1 MKITNNSRYSYDTLY
16 GQIRLDDW
24 PWESEI
30 NEDFWD
36 YYTSPELQR
45 LREVRLC
52 NINSLFLP
60 GGANIDRFEHALG
73 TYYLAKECLKNWPAL
88 DKITPEQKRN
98 FLVGALFHDFKTSAF
113 GHSVQYIEEKEG
125 FKHEGDFF
133 AAIRPGITEPIEPE
147 EGDEADSSYEYNMAS
162 TDPVYVGRTP
172 KLNTLLTNEA
182 LEDVGSLINGDGKLG
197 PLISSDMDLDNI
209 DNVFRL
215 AYHIGLTN
223 DTETPLQLA
232 KALYIE
238 DGKKVVPSEKIH
250 LVKKWW
256 KVREKLYKYL
266 LLNPGEFSGKCMLTE
281 TVAFA
286 KRQDYTLTWN
296 KVDRELIDSLRQRP
310 NYEKDDLP
318 IYQFEF
324 QDEGLSGIPKSVP
337 EFVTNSFEDNK
348 ISLNESV
355 EIEKHERG
363 YALLESNR
371 QFLLEREGDMLK
383 VYRIGVESY
392 SIQDTISR
400 LMVGELY
407 GCLSI
412 LSITGELESL
422 DRLFDKFNNL
432 DWRLEKSRE
441 LSAKLPDDL
450 WSLRIQTR
458 FHPIR
463 DVDKTRRTVNLQL
476 PTGEAKEVGD
486 SSQRVLIGVFAAN
499 NNLTIHDIEELPRE
513 KRVRLET
520 QITEF
525 VQSLADEINTGIKVM
540 TLETYGESKDE

>member
-1 MKITNNSRYSYDTLY
+1 MTSKNLRFSYDTLY
-16 GQIRLDDW
+16 GKIRLDDW
-24 PWESEI
+24 PWGSEI
-30 NEDFWD
+30 DEDFWN

-73 TYYLAKECLKNWPAL
+73 TYYLAKECLRSWPAL
-88 DKITPEQKRN
+88 NKITPEEKRN

-133 AAIRPGITEPIEPE
+133 AAIRPGITGPIEPE
-147 EGDEADSSYEYNMAS
+147 DRNEADSSYEYNMAS
-162 TDPVYVGRTP
+162 ADPVYVGRTP
-172 KLNTLLTNEA
+172 KLNTLLNDEA
-182 LEDVGSLINGDGKLG
+182 LEDVASLIQGGGRLG

-215 AYHIGLTN
+215 AYHIGLT
-223 DTETPLQLA
+223 DDKETPIQLA

-238 DGKKVVPSEKIH
+238 DGKKVIPSEDVH
-250 LVKKWW
+250 LVEKWR
-256 KVREKLYKYL
+256 KVRRKLYDYL

-281 TVAFA
+281 AVAFA

-310 NYEKDDLP
+310 NYEKKDLP
-318 IYQFEF
+318 IFQFQFHEV
-324 QDEGLSGIPKSVP
+324 GLSDVQEGIPGCIVS
-337 EFVTNSFEDNK
+337 TFEEHGVN
-348 ISLNESV
+348 LNENA
-355 EIEKHERG
+355 EIEKREQG
-363 YALLESNR
+363 FAILEPNR
-371 QFLLEREGDMLK
+371 EFLLEKEDNVIK

-392 SIQDTISR
+392 SIQNTISR

-407 GCLSI
+407 GCISI
-412 LSITGELESL
+412 LSVTGELESL
-422 DRLFDKFNNL
+422 DQLFENFNTL
-432 DWRLEKSRE
+432 DWRLEKARE
-441 LSAKLPDDL
+441 LSARLPEDL
-450 WSLRIQTR
+450 WNVRIQTR

-463 DVDKTRRTVNLQL
+463 DVDKTQRSVNLQV
-476 PTGEAKEVGD
+476 PSGESKEIGD
-486 SSQRVLIGVFAAN
+486 SSQQILIGVFAAN
-499 NNLTIHDIEELPRE
+499 NSLTIHDIEKLPRE

-520 QITEF
+520 HITEF
-525 VQSLADEINTGIKVM
+525 VQSLTDEIDPKLKVM
-540 TLETYGESKDE
+540 TLELYSESKDE